1 MGSGKNSGT
10 HKTVIIICGP
20 TAVGKTAIAIV
31 VAKQLNTEII
41 NADSRQ
47 IYNELNIGV
56 AKPTADELAKVKH
69 HLIGTHSV
77 TELYGAGDFE
87 KEALSLTTELF
98 KNHNTLVMCGGT
110 GMYLKAFCEGL
121 DDLPKADEAYRAE
134 MKEEFEKKGINY
146 LQAELEKADPK
157 AKELMD
163 FENPQRL
170 MRALEIIKVSGKK
183 YSDVLEGKKIN
194 RPFNILKIG
203 LNTDR
208 DVLYNKINKRVDAM
222 IETGFLDEAKQ
233 LKQFENMNAL
243 KTVGYNEL
251 FDHLNGNSNLR
262 FAIEKIKQHTR
273 NYAKRQLTWFRAD
286 KEIMW
291 FDPSQTDKLISFV
304 QSKVE

>member
-1 MGSGKNSGT
+1 MASGKNSGT

-20 TAVGKTAIAIV
+20 TAVGKTAIAID
-31 VAKQLNTEII
+31 VAKHLKTEII

-56 AKPTADELAKVKH
+56 AKPTAEELVSVKH
-69 HLIGTHSV
+69 HLVGTHSV

-87 KEALSLTTELF
+87 KEALNITNELF
-98 KNHNTLVMCGGT
+98 KNHDTLVMCGGT

-121 DDLPKADEAYRAE
+121 DDLPKADEDYRTE
-134 MKEEFEKKGINY
+134 MKEEFEKKGIKY
-146 LQAELEKADPK
+146 LQDELEKADPK

-183 YSDVLEGKKIN
+183 YSAVLEGKKIN

-203 LNTDR
+203 LNIDR
-208 DVLYNKINKRVDAM
+208 DVLYNKINKRADAM
-222 IETGFLDEAKQ
+222 MDTGFLDEAKQ
-233 LKQFENMNAL
+233 LKKFENMNAL

-262 FAIEKIKQHTR
+262 FAVDKIKQHTR